1 MFFNQ
6 KVLNS
11 VLQENKQT
19 NKQKIQLKKNQKE
32 KEEKVLNYKPIF
44 LRSKDVLSSV
54 VIFNLE

>member
-6 KVLNS
+6 KILNS
-11 VLQENKQT
+11 VLQKNKQT